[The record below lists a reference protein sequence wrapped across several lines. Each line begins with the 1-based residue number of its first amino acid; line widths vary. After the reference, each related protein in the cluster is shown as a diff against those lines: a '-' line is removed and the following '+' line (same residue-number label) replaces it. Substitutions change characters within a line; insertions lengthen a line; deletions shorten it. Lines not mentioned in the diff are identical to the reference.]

1 MVLITKKKRSK
12 ERLTLVPVVQKMD
25 SAIHRVD
32 HYPLDGAIGC
42 PNTYPLDRD
51 LYGG

>member
-1 MVLITKKKRSK
+1 MVLITKKRSK
-12 ERLTLVPVVQKMD
+12 ERLTLVPVVRKMD

-32 HYPLDGAIGC
+32 HYPLDSAIGC
-42 PNTYPLDRD
+42 PNSYPLDSD